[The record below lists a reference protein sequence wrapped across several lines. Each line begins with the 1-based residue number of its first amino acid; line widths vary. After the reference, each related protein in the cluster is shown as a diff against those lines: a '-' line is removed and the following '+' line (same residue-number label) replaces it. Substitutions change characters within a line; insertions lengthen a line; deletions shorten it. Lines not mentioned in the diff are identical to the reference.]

1 MGTETTSAED
11 VVVFDAVEPAD
22 VLMIRTHN
30 SLYEFTATDPGHYV
44 GLMTGGVLGGT
55 PAEVCCMSSHLNVG
69 SQAVFLVDSSGNAS
83 YLRTSNITA
92 LTHVKG
98 S

>member
-1 MGTETTSAED
+1 MGAETTTEEA
-11 VVVFDAVEPAD
+11 VLVFDAVERAD
-22 VLMIRTHN
+22 VLMIHTRN
-30 SLYEFTATDPGHYV
+30 SLYEFRATDPGRYV
-44 GLMTGGVLGGT
+44 GLLTGGVLGGD
-55 PAEVCCMSSHLNVG
+55 PAEVFCMSPHLKVG
-69 SQAVFLVDSSGNAS
+69 SQAVFLVDFSGNAN

>member
-1 MGTETTSAED
+1 MGTEATSAEG
-11 VVVFDAVEPAD
+11 VVAFDAVERAD
-22 VLMIRTHN
+22 VLMIHTRN
-30 SLYEFTATDPGHYV
+30 SLYEFTATDPEHYV
-44 GLMTGGVLGGT
+44 GLLTGGVLGGD
-55 PAEVCCMSSHLNVG
+55 PAEAFCLSPHLKVG
-69 SQAVFLVDSSGNAS
+69 SQAVFLVDSPGNAN